1 MSAEESDS
9 LDDEERRIVDLVR
22 VLCDTES
29 KLQELTGGELDCVAV
44 DGGKTYLLAEAQER
58 LRASEE
64 AQRAAVE
71 TLTAILDALPAHI
84 ALLDERGAILQVNEA
99 WSRYAAENAPQG
111 SQVGLRYNY
120 LEVCERARGPCS
132 DEAPTAGS
140 GIRQVL
146 MGSPN
151 FNMDYPCH
159 SPGRQRWF
167 RLSVTPLRRDRRA
180 GAVVMHIEATEAL
193 RVTMEEFRT

>member
-64 AQRAAVE
+64 AQRAAAE

-84 ALLDERGAILQVNEA
+84 ALLDEGGVILQVNEA
-99 WSRYAAENAPQG
+99 WSRYAVGNTLQG
-111 SQVGLRYNY
+111 SQYGLGYNY
-120 LEVCERARGPCS
+120 LEVCERARG
-132 DEAPTAGS
+132 
-140 GIRQVL
+140 
-146 MGSPN
+146 
-151 FNMDYPCH
+151 
-159 SPGRQRWF
+159 
-167 RLSVTPLRRDRRA
+167 RLL
-180 GAVVMHIEATEAL
+180 G
-193 RVTMEEFRT
+193 